1 MQKTILIF
9 SLSRSPWIGGI
20 YYRKNIINLLLN
32 SSTIS
37 NKYKI
42 VLLVNEQHKEIFKCY
57 ENLICIE
64 SCKNDV
70 GIFGAAFIA
79 LKCCIKYH
87 VKYVFP
93 IKGSLVFKMLRI
105 TPVSWIADFQHC
117 YYPEFFTDKE
127 IKQRNHNFS
136 KMAKKNNPLILSSY
150 AAEKDF
156 KRFYKEKRKNLFVV
170 HFASAISDELE
181 RVKNSDETKI
191 MEKYGVKKNDYFI
204 VCNQFWQ
211 HKNHEIVLKA
221 LKLLKSEY
229 GFSINIAFTGELNDR
244 RCPDYI
250 FRIKELMSDC
260 SIKDNIFLLGFI
272 ERMEQLV
279 LIKNAKAVIQP
290 SLFEGWG
297 TVVEDSKA
305 LNKQI
310 IMSDIDVHKEQKD
323 ANCILFKKNDEK
335 DLAEKIL
342 LLEKKEMNQ
351 KTSNELYENCINE
364 YTKEIEKVFG

>member
-1 MQKTILIF
+1 
-9 SLSRSPWIGGI
+9 
-20 YYRKNIINLLLN
+20 
-32 SSTIS
+32 
-37 NKYKI
+37 
-42 VLLVNEQHKEIFKCY
+42 
-57 ENLICIE
+57 
-64 SCKNDV
+64 
-70 GIFGAAFIA
+70 
-79 LKCCIKYH
+79 
-87 VKYVFP
+87 
-93 IKGSLVFKMLRI
+93 
-105 TPVSWIADFQHC
+105 
-117 YYPEFFTDKE
+117 
-127 IKQRNHNFS
+127 
-136 KMAKKNNPLILSSY
+136 MAKKNNPLILSSY

-290 SLFEGWG
+290 SLFEGLG
-297 TVVEDSKA
+297 
-305 LNKQI
+305 NG
-310 IMSDIDVHKEQKD
+310 
-323 ANCILFKKNDEK
+323 C
-335 DLAEKIL
+335 
-342 LLEKKEMNQ
+342 
-351 KTSNELYENCINE
+351 
-364 YTKEIEKVFG
+364 